1 MCLCHVPKSKG
12 LVCVSHK
19 PIMKCIR
26 NNKTGQ
32 ILRVKDTEAAKATK
46 SGWEYIPKSEWKAE
60 KNSKKVNPHNTHIK
74 DR

>member
-1 MCLCHVPKSKG
+1 
-12 LVCVSHK
+12 
-19 PIMKCIR
+19 MKCIR

-60 KNSKKVNPHNTHIK
+60 KDSKKVNPHNTHIK